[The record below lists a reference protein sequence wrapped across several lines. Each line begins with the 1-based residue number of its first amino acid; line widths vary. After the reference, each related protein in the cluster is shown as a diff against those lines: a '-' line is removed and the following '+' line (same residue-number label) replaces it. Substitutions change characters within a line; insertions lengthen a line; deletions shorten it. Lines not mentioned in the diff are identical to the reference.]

1 VIEERRKQDRFLD
14 LHNDDVLWANMI
26 RAHQDLLMLDRKE
39 MTDDVLFDLLRMGI
53 LDWEAPNDRLN
64 QTTPAMRHSTA
75 MMMWMLS
82 RVMQLEAKVR
92 SASCSSYDICYD
104 FNPLFLFHDEVH
116 IPTLIPSYPFPF
128 SFMIIHL

>member
-1 VIEERRKQDRFLD
+1 MIEERRKQDRFLD

-39 MTDDVLFDLLRMGI
+39 MTDDVLFDLLKMGI
-53 LDWEAPNDRLN
+53 LDWEAPNDCLN

-92 SASCSSYDICYD
+92 SASCSSYDI
-104 FNPLFLFHDEVH
+104 N
-116 IPTLIPSYPFPF
+116 
-128 SFMIIHL
+128 

>member
-14 LHNDDVLWANMI
+14 LHSDDVLWANMI

-39 MTDDVLFDLLRMGI
+39 MTDDVLFDLLKMGI
-53 LDWEAPNDRLN
+53 LDWETPNDRLN

-75 MMMWMLS
+75 MMMRMLS

-92 SASCSSYDICYD
+92 SASCSLYDI
-104 FNPLFLFHDEVH
+104 N
-116 IPTLIPSYPFPF
+116 
-128 SFMIIHL
+128 

>member
-39 MTDDVLFDLLRMGI
+39 MTDDVLFDLLKMGI

-75 MMMWMLS
+75 MMMRMLS
-82 RVMQLEAKVR
+82 RIMQLEAKVR
-92 SASCSSYDICYD
+92 SASCSSYDI
-104 FNPLFLFHDEVH
+104 N
-116 IPTLIPSYPFPF
+116 
-128 SFMIIHL
+128 